1 MTFTRLLSLVAF
13 IALVA
18 CKPKPPEVA
27 AEPQEIA
34 APFDAEALRA
44 GLPLGTTVL
53 YRLSTPD
60 GTTGLSLWEVV
71 LADEQGLTVHSRLVD
86 DERNDI
92 SPILILK
99 HSWAS
104 MEAESTPA
112 PGSEVLKPTQQP
124 MALGTL
130 RVTTHV
136 MPDPAQEGAFMITT
150 YSEDHPGPAV
160 KMESELN
167 GEITVTMEAIEW
179 TVGR

>member
-1 MTFTRLLSLVAF
+1 MTFTRMLSLVAL
-13 IALVA
+13 IALAA

-27 AEPQEIA
+27 AAPQEIA
-34 APFDAEALRA
+34 APFDAEELRA

-53 YRLSTPD
+53 YRVSTPD
-60 GTTGLSLWEVV
+60 GLTGLSLWEVV
-71 LADEQGLTVHSRLVD
+71 RADEQGLTVHSRLVD
-86 DERNDI
+86 EQRDDL
-92 SPILILK
+92 SPRMIME

-136 MPDPAQEGAFMITT
+136 MPDPDQEGAFVIMT

-167 GEITVTMEAIEW
+167 GEITVTMGAIEW